1 MPYSCRDLWWSL
13 YHLRLCV
20 WFFWTPRTW
29 RSDGELR
36 SEVSCTLMG
45 QRMSKVP
52 QFLPQWVSFQHVSAT
67 EIEDFS
73 GFIEGF
79 LCIISLCIRWEM
91 MGVYSQNG
99 RASHQELLQFTV
111 YIFRNGNLVLKA
123 SRYLTLKIIPPI
135 LLQKA
140 TWIKKWIWCCGF
152 ERTPVPYP

>member
-13 YHLRLCV
+13 CHLRLCV

-45 QRMSKVP
+45 QRLVFSMFQRRKLRMFQDYRGISISII
-52 QFLPQWVSFQHVSAT
+52 VSY
-67 EIEDFS
+67 
-73 GFIEGF
+73 
-79 LCIISLCIRWEM
+79 CIM
-91 MGVYSQNG
+91 MYPMGVYSQNG

-111 YIFRNGNLVLKA
+111 IFRNGNLVLKA
-123 SRYLTLKIIPPI
+123 WRYLTLRFSSPQYC
-135 LLQKA
+135 LRRQLGF
-140 TWIKKWIWCCGF
+140 KKWIWCCGF